1 MQGLPAAL
9 CLAPMVATIGLSY
22 LFNHAARRA
31 APFVGLIDK
40 PDGGRK
46 THHRATPVMGGVAF
60 MAAVAAVVCLSFG
73 LAAPWF
79 AAESARQLAVS
90 LGTSAIGFCLLGVI
104 DDRWALTP
112 RVKLVGQILASL
124 PFVALNGAVETVG
137 FLGWEIPLGPVGGA
151 FTVLWLV
158 ACANV
163 VNLIDGLDGLAGSIG
178 LVAMTTISALFV
190 LRGHPEEAILTTI
203 IAGGLVGFL
212 IHNWPPAKI
221 FMGDAGSMTIGFL
234 AGALSIQAA
243 SKTATTFTLAVPVV
257 LMSVPIFDTAMAI
270 LRRKLTGRSIGEG
283 DRGHIHHRLQD
294 RGLSR
299 QQALLAI
306 AGLSLIMA
314 GAVLISVTFNSEAA
328 AVAICAGVLVLLI
341 LARVFGYHET
351 SLVFRHLEEIGELL
365 VDTSGVFR
373 TRMLLARL
381 DGLDPKQRAQL
392 WDHVVSRVA
401 QMKATRL
408 NYRCRAKSDNRI
420 TTRLSWEASDA
431 DVRDRDASWHVEYR
445 VPRENGL
452 VAVLE
457 AQGFVGDDQP
467 PRMDDLF
474 RLFAK
479 VGLELPTHNEGPPE
493 VVPLEE
499 AATLPFPGVELPL
512 PARQAA

>member
-1 MQGLPAAL
+1 MQGLQAAL
-9 CLAPMVATIGLSY
+9 CLTPMAAAIALSY
-22 LFNHAARRA
+22 LFNHAARNV
-31 APFVGLIDK
+31 APRLGLVDK

-60 MAAVAAVVCLSFG
+60 MTAVVTVVCLSFG

-79 AAESARQLAVS
+79 AGESVQHLALS
-90 LGTSAIGFCLLGVI
+90 LGISAIAFCGLGVI
-104 DDRWALTP
+104 DDRWPLSP
-112 RVKLVGQILASL
+112 RVKLLGQIIASL
-124 PFVALNGAVETVG
+124 PFVALSGAIERVG
-137 FLGWEIPLGPVGGA
+137 FLGWTIPLGPLGGA

-178 LVAMTTISALFV
+178 VVAMTTIAGLFV
-190 LRGHPEEAILTTI
+190 LRGYPEEAILTTI
-203 IAGGLVGFL
+203 VAGGLVGFL

-221 FMGDAGSMTIGFL
+221 FMGDAGSMTVGFL

-243 SKTATTFTLAVPVV
+243 SKTTTTFTLAVPIV

-270 LRRKLTGRSIGEG
+270 LRRKLTGHSIGEG

-314 GAVLISVTFNSEAA
+314 GAALISDVLNNEAA
-328 AVAICAGVLVLLI
+328 AVAICAGVLIMLV

-351 SLVFRHLEEIGELL
+351 SLVFRHLQEIGDLL

-381 DGLDPKQRAQL
+381 DSLDPQQRAQL
-392 WDHVVSRVA
+392 WDHVVARVS
-401 QMKATRL
+401 QMKGTRL
-408 NYRCRAKSDNRI
+408 NYRCRAESDQQVTARLDWESSD
-420 TTRLSWEASDA
+420 TEVPTRHSVW
-431 DVRDRDASWHVEYR
+431 RVEYH

-452 VAVLE
+452 VATFE
-457 AQGFVGDDQP
+457 ARGFTGDEGQP

-479 VGLELPTHNEGPPE
+479 VGLALPAHD
-493 VVPLEE
+493 E
-499 AATLPFPGVELPL
+499 AAEEPQILTFQAPAVQ
-512 PARQAA
+512 PARHAA